1 MITIASVVGTH
12 WHGRHGWDGPLWPGL
27 FLIPLLLATL
37 IIVGVLALRG
47 RRPPGAVE
55 IVAAR
60 YAQGEIDEDE
70 YRRRISELRGKGS
83 PRPTTGAP

>member
-1 MITIASVVGTH
+1 MITIALVAGTH
-12 WHGRHGWDGPLWPGL
+12 WHEGQGWDGPPWPGL

-37 IIVGVLALRG
+37 IIAGVLALRG

-70 YRRRISELRGKGS
+70 YRRRISELRRKAS
-83 PRPTTGAP
+83 PLRTTRAQ